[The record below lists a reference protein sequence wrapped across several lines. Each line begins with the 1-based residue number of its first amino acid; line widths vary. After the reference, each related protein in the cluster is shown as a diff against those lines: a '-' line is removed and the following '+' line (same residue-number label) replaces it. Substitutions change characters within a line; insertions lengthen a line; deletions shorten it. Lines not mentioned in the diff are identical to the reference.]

1 MENNDHLPITTGQ
14 LSEILKAKK
23 DIKTILDKFSAS
35 ITNPTL
41 QKHLQTLLETKHL
54 KRHDVIKKAQ
64 LESNYVNQIFNGQ
77 KTKPSRDYILS
88 LAFSLGLNNE
98 ETVRLLKI
106 AKVGALYPRNK
117 RDAVIINCLENG
129 KSVEDVSI
137 ILDSLKINT
146 LTNSSK

>member
-1 MENNDHLPITTGQ
+1 M
-14 LSEILKAKK
+14 
-23 DIKTILDKFSAS
+23 
-35 ITNPTL
+35 
-41 QKHLQTLLETKHL
+41 
-54 KRHDVIKKAQ
+54 
-64 LESNYVNQIFNGQ
+64 
-77 KTKPSRDYILS
+77 S

-129 KSVEDVSI
+129 KSVEDVNI
-137 ILDSLKINT
+137 ILDSLKIDT